1 MIDKIK
7 NVLIIDI
14 ITTTVCPW
22 CYILDVGA
30 DIYTHPRHG
39 PMTYANCI
47 KDGNKDISTRKKK
60 KKMYAIIDAVVST
73 ELFVVVYS
81 ISIGCLSGMSSEQ
94 YFT

>member
-1 MIDKIK
+1 
-7 NVLIIDI
+7 
-14 ITTTVCPW
+14 
-22 CYILDVGA
+22 
-30 DIYTHPRHG
+30 
-39 PMTYANCI
+39 MTYANCI

-81 ISIGCLSGMSSEQ
+81 ISIGCLSGMSSKQ